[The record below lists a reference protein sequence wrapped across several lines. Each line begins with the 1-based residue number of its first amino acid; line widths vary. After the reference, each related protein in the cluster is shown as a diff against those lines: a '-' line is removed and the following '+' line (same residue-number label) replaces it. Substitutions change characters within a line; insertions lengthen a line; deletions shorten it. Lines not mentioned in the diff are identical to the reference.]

1 MHQRKLV
8 IVIVYRVLLLVHACV
23 RAYVCTCVWV
33 YVHVDMNVCGGHM
46 SMIGVSIILYLHL

>member
-1 MHQRKLV
+1 MHQRKL
-8 IVIVYRVLLLVHACV
+8 VIVYRVLLLVHACV